1 MYFAWGRVTTVH
13 RRFLLAAETA
23 AVRRRWVEVLSGEA
37 TEDET
42 GATGDET
49 GATGDETGAT
59 GDETGATGDET
70 RGV

>member
-37 TEDET
+37 T
-42 GATGDET
+42 GDET

-59 GDETGATGDET
+59 GDETVSSRRGASGARD
-70 RGV
+70 VS